1 MLNLIRLAVATL
13 LIAGGASSPAAAGG
27 DFWGWGRTYYPP
39 PPVHVYNF
47 RGGPTWTS
55 NGWSYPA
62 VQVLD
67 PSALPPPVYAAPA
80 YGLEHRGHGYH
91 RRPGLWDRRRGW

>member
-39 PPVHVYNF
+39 PVHVYDF

-67 PSALPPPVYAAPA
+67 PSALPPPAYAAPA
-80 YGLEHRGHGYH
+80 YGLEHRGNGYH